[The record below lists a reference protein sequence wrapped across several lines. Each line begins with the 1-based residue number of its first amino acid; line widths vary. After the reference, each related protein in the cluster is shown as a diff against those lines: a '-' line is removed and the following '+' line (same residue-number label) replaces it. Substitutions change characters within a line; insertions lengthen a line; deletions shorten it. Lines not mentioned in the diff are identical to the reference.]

1 MAASS
6 IVFLEKSSGEP
17 RRYLN
22 SEPYISVT
30 LSRNTVSVPL
40 SKVLVMEPNSMFSAL
55 LVRSKRVQFPEYH
68 SEPSSKLLFR
78 ALLDDPFKLSN

>member
-6 IVFLEKSSGEP
+6 IVVLEKSSACP

-30 LSRNTVSVPL
+30 LSRNKVSVPL
-40 SKVLVMEPNSMFSAL
+40 SRVLVMEPNSMFSAL
-55 LVRSKRVQFPEYH
+55 LVNSKRVQFPEYH
-68 SEPSSKLLFR
+68 SEPSGKLLLTSF
-78 ALLDDPFKLSN
+78 LDDPFKLSD